1 MHQATMAPNGPVAAP
16 KVRGSEKIPA
26 PTIEPTT
33 MAVSA
38 NRESFCTDADAM
50 RVTHANRLERSA
62 SWAPMLLRIAGRC
75 VSRLKDALART
86 LSTLG
91 QPPRRLRRGTRRWS
105 RFDWRNAAQLL
116 RYLRSIKLSCG
127 NATRSASTISII
139 TTNGAEP
146 LNISPSDT
154 RGSFNVLFTT

>member
-1 MHQATMAPNGPVAAP
+1 MGAL
-16 KVRGSEKIPA
+16 KIEA
-26 PTIEPTT
+26 EIKRAINALMLVDGGGFTIGNSHALTAHDLQVLP
-33 MAVSA
+33 
-38 NRESFCTDADAM
+38 FAD
-50 RVTHANRLERSA
+50 RHVVDVKNRLERSA

-116 RYLRSIKLSCG
+116 RYLRSIKQSCG